1 MSNAKIAGMNWF
13 ITGASSG
20 IGRALALE
28 LAKQGHSV
36 ALFARSA
43 DKLEAVAR
51 EVEAV
56 GGKALVLAGDVRDAE
71 AVVMAVQK
79 AESTLGPLDRA
90 VAVAGLATISPFL
103 EQTTE
108 QARTMIETNTLGAIH
123 LAHAVLPVMVARKRG
138 HLCIVASILGR
149 MGVANM
155 SVYAGSKFALLGF
168 AQGLR
173 AELRGTGVGL
183 TVVCPATV
191 ETPFLDKA
199 GRTHLPRQ
207 DRFLPRLTPEQ
218 VAHAVVRAV
227 KRKQRMVTLPWVAR
241 ISMRLHELFP
251 ATFERIFYWF

>member
-1 MSNAKIAGMNWF
+1 MNWF

-28 LAKQGHSV
+28 LGRQGHSI

-43 DKLEAVAR
+43 EKLEEVAS
-51 EVEAV
+51 EVDAS
-56 GGKALVLAGDVRDAE
+56 GGKALVLPGDVRDAE
-71 AVVMAVQK
+71 AVVLAVQK
-79 AESTLGPLDRA
+79 AEAVLGPIDCA
-90 VAVAGLATISPFL
+90 AAVAGLATISPFL
-103 EQTTE
+103 EQTAE
-108 QARTMIETNTLGAIH
+108 QARTMIETNTLGAVH
-123 LAHAVLPVMVARKRG
+123 LVHAVLPVMVARKRG
-138 HLCIVASILGR
+138 RLCIVASILGR

-199 GRTHLPRQ
+199 GRQHLPRQ

-218 VAHAVVRAV
+218 VAGAIV
-227 KRKQRMVTLPWVAR
+227 KALEKKKRMVTLPWVAR

-251 ATFERIFYWF
+251 ATFEKIFYWF

>member
-1 MSNAKIAGMNWF
+1 MNWF
-13 ITGASSG
+13 VTGASSG

-28 LAKQGHSV
+28 LGRQGHAV
-36 ALFARSA
+36 ALVSRSA
-43 DKLEAVAR
+43 EKLEALAK
-51 EVEAV
+51 EIEAA

-71 AVVMAVQK
+71 AVVAAVQK
-79 AESTLGPLDRA
+79 AESALGPLDRA

-103 EQTTE
+103 DQTAE

-123 LAHAVLPVMVARKRG
+123 LAHAVLPVMTARKRG

-191 ETPFLDKA
+191 ETPFLDHA
-199 GRTHLPRQ
+199 GRTYLPRQ

-218 VAHAVVRAV
+218 VALAIINGVE
-227 KRKQRMVTLPWVAR
+227 RKKRMVTLPWVAR
-241 ISMRLHELFP
+241 LSMRLHELFP
-251 ATFERIFYWF
+251 GTFERIFYWF

>member
-1 MSNAKIAGMNWF
+1 MSSARMNWF

-28 LAKQGHSV
+28 LARTGHAV

-51 EVEAV
+51 DVEAA
-56 GGKALVLAGDVRDAE
+56 GGKALVLPGDVRDAD
-71 AVVMAVQK
+71 AVVAAVQK
-79 AESTLGPLDRA
+79 AEAVLGPLDRA
-90 VAVAGLATISPFL
+90 AAVAGLATLSPFL
-103 EQTTE
+103 EQTAG
-108 QARTMIETNTLGAIH
+108 QARTMIETNTLGTIH
-123 LAHAVLPVMVARKRG
+123 LAHAVLPVMTARRRG

-168 AQGLR
+168 VQGLR
-173 AELRGTGVGL
+173 AELKGTSVGL

-218 VAHAVVRAV
+218 VSRAIVRAV
-227 KRKQRMVTLPWVAR
+227 EKKKRMVTLPWVAR

-251 ATFERIFYWF
+251 ATFERVFYWF

>member
-1 MSNAKIAGMNWF
+1 MMPMNWF

-28 LAKQGHSV
+28 LAMQGCSI

-43 DKLEAVAR
+43 DKLEALAK
-51 EVEAV
+51 EVEAA
-56 GGKALVLAGDVRDAE
+56 GGKALALPGDVRDAE
-71 AVVMAVQK
+71 AVVAAVQK
-79 AESTLGPLDRA
+79 AEAVLGPLERA
-90 VAVAGLATISPFL
+90 AAVAGLATISPFL
-103 EQTTE
+103 EQTAE
-108 QARTMIETNTLGAIH
+108 QAREMIETNILGAVH
-123 LAHAVLPVMVARKRG
+123 LAHAVLPLMVARRRG
-138 HLCIVASILGR
+138 RLCVVASILGR

-173 AELRGTGVGL
+173 GELRGTGVGL

-207 DRFLPRLTPEQ
+207 DRFLPRLTPER
-218 VAHAVVRAV
+218 VARAIVKAVEN
-227 KRKQRMVTLPWVAR
+227 RKRMVTLPWMAR
-241 ISMRLHELFP
+241 LSMRLHELFP
-251 ATFERIFYWF
+251 ATFERVFYWF